1 MNFFLSVSNTP
12 CLYHI
17 FSNSNVFFFKFYF
30 AARVKHIYEMLS
42 PRVMLFILISVAG
55 LSLAILF
62 IGYYWFF
69 LRYIINF
76 KICRVIRCMKTKNL
90 LLSNPT

>member
-1 MNFFLSVSNTP
+1 MNFLQSVSNVYLA
-12 CLYHI
+12 CISI
-17 FSNSNVFFFKFYF
+17 FKLKCFFFKFYF
-30 AARVKHIYEMLS
+30 AAIVKYFYEMLS

-76 KICRVIRCMKTKNL
+76 KICRVIRCKKTKIVL
-90 LLSNPT
+90 HTK